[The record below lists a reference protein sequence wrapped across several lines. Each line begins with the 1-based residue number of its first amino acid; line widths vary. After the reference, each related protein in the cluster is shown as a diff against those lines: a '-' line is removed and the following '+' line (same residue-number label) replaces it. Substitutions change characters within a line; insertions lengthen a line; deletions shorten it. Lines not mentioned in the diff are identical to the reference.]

1 LLQTLGPVAALQQR
15 PFAVV
20 GQALQLLFGR
30 NVQVNQDAA
39 RFHAFT
45 VLAAEHRAAAG
56 GNYHTVFAQN
66 LCQRFGFTLPKA
78 GFTFQIENGGDR
90 RAGLLFDIGI
100 KIHKTQAKLA
110 RQPFAM
116 AGFSGTHRPDENK
129 WRTGI
134 HGSMLPL
141 PLGFRNGQ
149 AMRLDVVIIGAGDLG
164 VRLARQRV
172 QAGDRVWCM
181 RRRELPMPEG
191 VHAAYGDLFVKG
203 SYAPIP
209 KHPDWLVY
217 AVSPDERNEASYRRW
232 YVEGQAFAQ
241 QCLQPKHTLF
251 VSSTAVYAQN
261 SGEWVDADSPANALT
276 FNGRTL
282 REAEQLCLQTPSNQ
296 VLRLS
301 GLCGPG
307 RHQLQR
313 KALLG
318 EGIANVWSN
327 RIHIADAASAAS
339 HVLSQPGART
349 IWLAN
354 DDQPALQLDVVNWIR
369 AQNGLPALPPFVDP
383 PSGRRV
389 SNAQLK
395 ASGWQPQYRSF
406 REIYTF

>member
-1 LLQTLGPVAALQQR
+1 MLQTLGPMATLQQR
-15 PFAVV
+15 PFAVI

-30 NVQVNQDAA
+30 NVQMNQYAA

-45 VLAAEHRAAAG
+45 VLAAQYRATAG
-56 GNYHTVFAQN
+56 GNHNGVFAQD
-66 LCQRFGFTLPKA
+66 LGQSLRFALPEA
-78 GFTFQIENGGDR
+78 DFAFQIENGGDC
-90 RAGLLFDIGI
+90 RAGLLFDVGI

-110 RQPFAM
+110 RQPFTM
-116 AGFSGTHRPDENK
+116 AGFSGTHRSDQNK

-181 RRRELPMPEG
+181 RRRELPMPEQ
-191 VHAAYGDLFVKG
+191 VNPVYGDLFEAR
-203 SYAPIP
+203 SYAAMP
-209 KHPDWLVY
+209 KQADWLVY
-217 AVSPDERNEASYRRW
+217 CVSPDERSEAAYRRW
-232 YVEGQAFAQ
+232 YVQGQALAM
-241 QCLQPKHTLF
+241 QCLQPKRSLF
-251 VSSTAVYAQN
+251 ISSTAVYAQN
-261 SGEWVDADSPANALT
+261 SGQWVDAESVAEATT
-276 FNGRTL
+276 FNGRIL
-282 REAEQLCLQTPSNQ
+282 REAEQYCLQASHNR

-318 EGIANVWSN
+318 EGIGNLWSN

-339 HVLSQPGART
+339 HLLSRPGEQGL
-349 IWLAN
+349 WLAN
-354 DDQPALQLDVVNWIR
+354 DDQPALQLEVANWIR
-369 AQNGLPALPPFVDP
+369 AQNGLPALPPFVEP
-383 PSGRRV
+383 PTGRRV

-395 ASGWQPQYRSF
+395 ASGWQPQYPSF